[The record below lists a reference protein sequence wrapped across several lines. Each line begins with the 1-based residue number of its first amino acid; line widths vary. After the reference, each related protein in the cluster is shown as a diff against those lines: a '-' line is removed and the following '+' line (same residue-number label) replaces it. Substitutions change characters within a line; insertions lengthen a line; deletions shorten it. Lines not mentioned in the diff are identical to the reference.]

1 MREKF
6 MAQVRFEKL
15 CKAQKQAKEDPR
27 VKELQ
32 EKIDELKKQKD
43 ELIEKISD
51 DIFKEMTKGS

>member
-15 CKAQKQAKEDPR
+15 CKARKQAREDPR

-32 EKIDELKKQKD
+32 EKIDELKKQRD
-43 ELIEKISD
+43 ELIEKLSD
-51 DIFKEMTKGS
+51 DIYKEMIGS